1 MHRLIEE
8 HLEEVLSSAGL
19 PASHPAQAHLAS
31 CGECREEVG
40 EMRQHAVLLAS
51 LRGPAPDTKEAE
63 LAEPRPGFYARV
75 WERIEAQKPVSI
87 WDSFAESLFGR
98 GLAAASLAVMLTMGA
113 YLVNSELTA
122 PREPSA
128 ARDVVRETY
137 PMLPAADFPD
147 EVLAM
152 PTMGRYAAADTNR
165 GAVLMNLVTYHGR

>member
-8 HLEEVLSSAGL
+8 HLEEVLSGAGL

-31 CGECREEVG
+31 CSECLEEIG
-40 EMRQHAVLLAS
+40 EMREQAALLAT
-51 LRGPAPDTKEAE
+51 LRAPLPNTEEAE
-63 LAEPRPGFYARV
+63 LAEPRPGFCARV
-75 WERIEAQKPVSI
+75 WERIEARKPVSI
-87 WDSFAESLFGR
+87 WETFANSLFGR
-98 GLAAASLAVMLTMGA
+98 GLAAASLAVLLTMGA
-113 YLVNSELTA
+113 YLVNSELVA
-122 PREPSA
+122 PPQPSA

-152 PTMGRYAAADTNR
+152 PTMASADTNR